1 MNYKNLFPILL
12 SLAFLYACSNED
24 TPSNTTETDVHSS
37 ATSNEPIVKDKVE
50 VSESQILFEQ
60 KCSLCHGNDGTA
72 GIGNAA
78 NLQTSKADSI
88 TSFKII
94 MDGKSSMPSFK
105 SQLSEQ
111 QIHKLANYVFSLRK

>member
-1 MNYKNLFPILL
+1 MNYKNLLSILIP
-12 SLAFLYACSNED
+12 LAMLTACSDNEASSD
-24 TPSNTTETDVHSS
+24 TVAETYTS
-37 ATSNEPIVKDKVE
+37 ANKEPIAE

-78 NLQTSKADSI
+78 NLQTSKADSA

-111 QIHKLANYVFSLRK
+111 QIHKLANYVLSLRK

>member
-1 MNYKNLFPILL
+1 MNYKNLFLIPFAA
-12 SLAFLYACSNED
+12 LAACSNDD
-24 TPSNTTETDVHSS
+24 TSSNTVPETY
-37 ATSNEPIVKDKVE
+37 TSDTNSESMANNKVE

-78 NLQTSKADSI
+78 NLQTSKVDSV
-88 TSFKII
+88 TSLKII
-94 MDGKSSMPSFK
+94 TEGKGSMPPFK

-111 QIHKLANYVFSLRK
+111 QIHKLVSYVFSLRK